1 MSNSEFIKQ
10 QEVLKSQGKE
20 YIDLTPEQKANMIK
34 MEQNAQKAI
43 ENGVNN
49 AVIKNL
55 LGQGQ
60 ADREIRKE
68 AFNKKENELGRKL
81 TQEERNIIDKELA
94 KR

>member
-49 AVIKNL
+49 AVIKIYW
-55 LGQGQ
+55 
-60 ADREIRKE
+60 AKDRLIERYERRHLIRK
-68 AFNKKENELGRKL
+68 KMS
-81 TQEERNIIDKELA
+81 
-94 KR
+94 